1 MIDHILANIII
12 FQHTNIIIINFIS
25 DSVLHLD
32 LKLKIKN
39 AEKE

>member
-1 MIDHILANIII
+1 MIDHTLANIII
-12 FQHTNIIIINFIS
+12 FQQIINFIS